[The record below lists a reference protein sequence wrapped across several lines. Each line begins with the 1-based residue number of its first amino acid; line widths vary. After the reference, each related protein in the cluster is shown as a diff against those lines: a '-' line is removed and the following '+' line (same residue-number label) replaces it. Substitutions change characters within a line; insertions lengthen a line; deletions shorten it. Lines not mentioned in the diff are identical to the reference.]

1 MEKAFKNIMNA
12 RVKLEK
18 ELKGSNIDAKA
29 IRERIYGSDL
39 LGMML
44 EIMYAQNSNMTMSQV
59 LDECKTMC
67 LATDNPCALLLMWTL
82 TLLAIHPDWQQRA
95 RSEVQHVFV
104 EAPPQPE
111 NLSHLKLV
119 PIIIPTIS
127 FKPKFLVYTQTL
139 SFVKNMEVENYF
151 H

>member
-1 MEKAFKNIMNA
+1 MEKAFKNILNA
-12 RVKLEK
+12 HVKLEK

-82 TLLAIHPDWQQRA
+82 TLLAIHPD
-95 RSEVQHVFV
+95 
-104 EAPPQPE
+104 
-111 NLSHLKLV
+111 
-119 PIIIPTIS
+119 
-127 FKPKFLVYTQTL
+127 
-139 SFVKNMEVENYF
+139 
-151 H
+151 

>member
-1 MEKAFKNIMNA
+1 MEKWTTKKAFKNILNA

-29 IRERIYGSDL
+29 IRERIYGIDL

-67 LATDNPCALLLMWTL
+67 LVTDNPCALLLMWTL
-82 TLLAIHPDWQQRA
+82 TLLTIQLDWQQCA
-95 RSEVQHVFV
+95 CFEV
-104 EAPPQPE
+104 
-111 NLSHLKLV
+111 
-119 PIIIPTIS
+119 
-127 FKPKFLVYTQTL
+127 
-139 SFVKNMEVENYF
+139 
-151 H
+151 